1 MSQSFDTTD
10 NEKESDN
17 TNPIMDKPDQNGN
30 SLQHPEVTKVSSS
43 TYIKVQV
50 TAEKSMFQSA
60 IGGIM
65 SCIGGAVGT
74 GNIWRFPRILASNS
88 NSIGALTFYIIW
100 ILILFLWSIP
110 ILIVEYSLGR
120 FTRNSVPLA
129 FCKFFGQKFF
139 WLGAWMVSV
148 VFFLSC
154 YYPVVL
160 GWCIYYF
167 YISCAHPSLPETEET
182 GSAIFSNFAE
192 HSYWPVFTQ
201 FLAVALSGV
210 CLAGGV
216 KWIEKANIILVPLL
230 LGIILF
236 MFCWA
241 ITRQY
246 AEVGI
251 AFLFTPSWSSLIS
264 PTLWI
269 EAAGQNA
276 FDTGS
281 GMGIMATYSTF
292 MSKDSRIVSY
302 SFLVPI
308 LNNLVSLYGSITI
321 FSTVFSTIIQT
332 NPTITRSAI
341 VRIIKTAGTGSTGLT
356 FTWIP
361 VLFSKFGLFGRFLCA
376 SFFLCLVFAGIS
388 SLLSI
393 TQTGVLT
400 MKQLNVPHRLA
411 VSIALIASALIGL
424 PSAISV
430 DFLTNQD
437 TTWGYA
443 LVISGFLFCLLVI
456 IYGPNRY
463 REVLINDFN
472 KNDCHLSVF
481 WVPLIGFLVPLQ
493 SIALLCWWIYKCIT
507 TDPDW
512 FRLKWT
518 SLSTTLL
525 EWFLSLVI
533 LLILNWILCR
543 TNILSKALKN
553 SDGCDP
559 YNPATYENKDE
570 FTMECNNIDTK
581 EVYTNGDSIIHTRL

>member
-1 MSQSFDTTD
+1 MIQSLNVMD
-10 NEKESDN
+10 NTKKSDN
-17 TNPIMDKPDQNGN
+17 MNHNMDKLDYNGN
-30 SLQHPEVTKVSSS
+30 SLQYPEVTSSMSSS
-43 TYIKVQV
+43 SIKLRV
-50 TAEKSMFQSA
+50 TAEKSMFQSV
-60 IGGIM
+60 IGEII
-65 SCIGGAVGT
+65 SCLGGAVGT

-88 NSIGALTFYIIW
+88 NSIGALTFYLIW

-110 ILIVEYSLGR
+110 VLIVEYSLGR

-129 FCKFFGQKFF
+129 FCKFFGEKFF

-154 YYPVVL
+154 YYPVIL

-167 YISCAHPSLPETEET
+167 YISCAHSSLPETEEA
-182 GSAIFSNFAE
+182 GLAIFSNFAE

-216 KWIEKANIILVPLL
+216 RWIEKANIILVPLL
-230 LGIILF
+230 LSIILF

-251 AFLFTPSWSSLIS
+251 AFLFTPSWDSLLS

-292 MSKDSRIVSY
+292 MSRDSRIVSY

-341 VRIIKTAGTGSTGLT
+341 VRIMKTAGTGSTGLT

-361 VLFSKFGLFGRFLCA
+361 VLLSKFGLFGRILCA

-393 TQTGVLT
+393 TQTGVLA
-400 MKQLNVPHRLA
+400 MKELNVPHRLA

-424 PSAISV
+424 PSAIFV
-430 DFLTNQD
+430 DFLANQD

-443 LVISGFLFCLLVI
+443 LMISGFLFCLLVI

-463 REVLINDFN
+463 RQVLINDFN
-472 KNDCHLSVF
+472 TNDCHLSVL

-493 SIALLCWWIYKCIT
+493 SIALLSWWIYQCVT

-512 FRLKWT
+512 LRLKWT

-525 EWFLSLVI
+525 EWFLSLII
-533 LLILNWILCR
+533 LLILNWILYR
-543 TNILSKALKN
+543 TNILSEALKH
-553 SDGCDP
+553 SGGCDP
-559 YNPATYENKDE
+559 YNPATYENEDE
-570 FTMECNNIDTK
+570 FTIKCNNINIK
-581 EVYTNGDSIIHTRL
+581 EEYTESDSIICTRF